1 MRARTLVIVVLAA
14 ATGYVT
20 GQGVVPPRVATMPQL
35 VLAPFAPAP
44 AEGVVAETRTPVPPP
59 VGSTPPITDDLT
71 AEERRT
77 VEVFRRA
84 SASVVYVA
92 NIAVRQDHLSLD
104 VLQVQPGTGSGFVWD
119 THGHIVTNFHVVD
132 GGDTVRVR
140 LADQSEHAGKVVG
153 YAADQDLAVLRIT
166 APPASLMP
174 LPLGESHRLLVGQTV
189 LAVGNPFG
197 VDHSL
202 TVGVV
207 SALGRELR
215 SPGGRKIYDVIQTD
229 AAINPGNSGGPLLDL
244 RGRLIGVNSAI
255 YSRGGA
261 EGIGFAIPVDVVK
274 RLVPQLIARRRLA
287 VPASGSSPCPNR
299 SRCANQ
305 LDGVVVQEVTPGIPA
320 ARAGL
325 EGLRRARGGGFDVG
339 DRIVTVNGKPVRSED
354 DLTHVF
360 EQHGIGTAVEL
371 TVVRG
376 SEKRTVQVSRCHLWP
391 LSDRCASAG
400 SDPAT

>member
-1 MRARTLVIVVLAA
+1 
-14 ATGYVT
+14 
-20 GQGVVPPRVATMPQL
+20 VPRL
-35 VLAPFAPAP
+35 VLAPFAPVP
-44 AEGVVAETRTPVPPP
+44 AEGVVAVTRTPVPPP

-84 SASVVYVA
+84 SASVVY
-92 NIAVRQDHLSLD
+92 IAKIAGRQDQLSLD

-119 THGHIVTNFHVVD
+119 THGHIVTNFHVVN
-132 GGDTVRVR
+132 GGDTFRVR
-140 LADQSEHAGKVVG
+140 LADQSEHAGKVVS
-153 YAADQDLAVLRIT
+153 YAADKDLAVLRIT

-197 VDHSL
+197 VDRSL
-202 TVGVV
+202 
-207 SALGRELR
+207 
-215 SPGGRKIYDVIQTD
+215 
-229 AAINPGNSGGPLLDL
+229 
-244 RGRLIGVNSAI
+244 RLIGVNSAI
-255 YSRGGA
+255 YSPGGA
-261 EGIGFAIPVDVVK
+261 SAGIGFAIPVDVVK
-274 RLVPQLIARRRLA
+274 RLVPQLIARRRVA

-325 EGLRRARGGGFDVG
+325 EGLRRARGGGFHVG
-339 DRIVTVNGKPVRSED
+339 DWIVAVNGKPVQSED

-360 EQHGIGTAVEL
+360 
-371 TVVRG
+371 
-376 SEKRTVQVSRCHLWP
+376 
-391 LSDRCASAG
+391 
-400 SDPAT
+400 